1 MAISV
6 YLSGRMLN
14 IFSGRA
20 LFQLDSGI
28 TATVLEGLQQLGC
41 FGGKR
46 RKKIYVMYVQ
56 MTRHVNAN
64 YARYKTNFI

>member
-6 YLSGRMLN
+6 YFSGRMLN

-28 TATVLEGLQQLGC
+28 TATVLEG
-41 FGGKR
+41 FDGKG

-64 YARYKTNFI
+64 YARHKTNFT